1 MASRKVASRKVPPC
15 LLRMAVMRLTAG
27 QLFALALQEKL
38 GAATSA
44 SKPGDL
50 RRQVLKVAYQSKS
63 AHAHAWGHVVAAV
76 LTRAQ
81 LLDISGKR
89 QERGSQSQAPCGV
102 QPRTKRS
109 NIKSTCGTEPWVI

>member
-1 MASRKVASRKVPPC
+1 MASRKVASREVPPC
-15 LLRMAVMRLTAG
+15 LLRMAVKRLTAG
-27 QLFALALQEKL
+27 QLFALALQKKL
-38 GAATSA
+38 GAVTSA

-50 RRQVLKVAYQSKS
+50 RRQVLKAAYQSKS

-81 LLDISGKR
+81 LLDISGEH
-89 QERGSQSQAPCGV
+89 QELGPQSQAPCGV
-102 QPRTKRS
+102 QPRAKQS

>member
-1 MASRKVASRKVPPC
+1 MASRKAASREVPPC
-15 LLRMAVMRLTAG
+15 VLRMAVKRLTAG
-27 QLFALALQEKL
+27 QLKAAIQNKL
-38 GAATSA
+38 GLETGA
-44 SKPGDL
+44 SKLGDM
-50 RRQVLKVAYQSKS
+50 RRQVLKVAYRPES
-63 AHAHAWGHVVAAV
+63 AHSHAWESVAAAV

-102 QPRTKRS
+102 QPRAKRS